1 MKTKLIASAM
11 VVAGLLSA
19 SPAFAAEKVKLEF
32 WTMNMAPKFNDYF
45 KGIATQFN
53 QQNPTLEA
61 VWVDMNWDQ
70 IQPKLIAS
78 IAAGNPPALVNFNV
92 AWVHDFA
99 RQGNILPLD
108 EYLGADKNL
117 YQLNALKDVT
127 SKGKI
132 YAFPWYNSVSVIA
145 YNKEVFKK
153 AGLTTPPKSFDE
165 LISQA
170 KTITAKTKMPAFS
183 PKLSAD
189 SGGSFVNWFYY
200 AGLPVIENG
209 KAVFNSPKHVAL
221 LQQFADMYKAG
232 VMPKDVFKMEFEQEI
247 AAYNTQRI
255 AMMTTA
261 PQALKRTQTD
271 SKAVYAKT
279 DIAAFPVAG
288 GNIAFGGWL
297 MDYVIPKGVKS
308 PADAAKLGKF
318 ITSDA
323 AQLAFS
329 KETGTTFP
337 SSKLAAADNYFMSG
351 AKSADPVEKSRA
363 IAAQSIGNA
372 KTLTL
377 EPGTLPDE
385 TTMQRALQTEIQAAV
400 TGRKSAKAALDAAVK
415 NWNDR
420 FAKQRK

>member
-1 MKTKLIASAM
+1 MKKTLITSAM
-11 VVAGLLSA
+11 LLAGVLSA

-45 KGIATQFN
+45 KGMATQFN
-53 QQNPTLEA
+53 QQNPNLDA
-61 VWVDMNWDQ
+61 IWVDMNWDQ
-70 IQPKLIAS
+70 IQPKLIAA

-92 AWVHDFA
+92 PWVHDFA
-99 RQGNILPLD
+99 RQGNILPID
-108 EYLGADKNL
+108 EYLGADKKL
-117 YQLNALKDVT
+117 YQANALHDVT
-127 SKGKI
+127 YKGKT
-132 YAFPWYNSVSVIA
+132 YAFPSYNSVSVIA
-145 YNKEVFKK
+145 YNKELFNK
-153 AGLTTPPKSFDE
+153 AGIKAPPKSFDE
-165 LISQA
+165 LLAQA
-170 KTITAKTKMPAFS
+170 KTISEKTKVPAFA
-183 PKLSAD
+183 PKLSAE

-221 LQQFADMYKAG
+221 LQKFADLYKSGA
-232 VMPKDVFKMEFEQEI
+232 MPKDVFKMEFEQEI

-271 SKAVYAKT
+271 SKAIYAKT
-279 DIAAFPVAG
+279 DIAAFPIAEG
-288 GNIAFGGWL
+288 KMAFGGWM
-297 MDYVIPKGVKS
+297 MDYVIPKGAKS

-337 SSKLAAADNYFMSG
+337 STKLAATDGYFMSG
-351 AKSADPVEKSRA
+351 AKSSDPVEKSRA
-363 IAAQSIGNA
+363 IAALSIGNA

-377 EPGTLPDE
+377 EPGILPDE
-385 TTMQRALQTEIQAAV
+385 ATMQRALQNEIQAAI

-415 NWNDR
+415 NWNAR
-420 FAKQRK
+420 LAK